1 MNRVLALM
9 GACLL
14 ALILIT
20 GITQAQQGV
29 RFKGQAITEPLG
41 PNDAPSYAVQGRVTS
56 AEGAGLGGITVRIFT
71 DGWEGATTSTRGDGY
86 YDFAGLSFG
95 NYNVTLLGVE
105 ADTIISGRV
114 DGRTRVIVNFVR
126 SPLATATP
134 AAPTATAGPTLTP
147 TQVPP
152 THTPIPATLPT
163 IIFIRTATPLPA
175 GTPKPAERTS
185 ILGLFNLDFNIQLPD
200 FWSLGNAF
208 CFGGFCFT
216 GLLVFAGFMGLT
228 RALFWPSKPYRP
240 RAPRLTPPKALRQR
254 RPTTAAQVPVRDR
267 LRVPDRAPLAPANEE
282 RTAAADAPPIAS
294 SNLDEPGT
302 GTPGPA
308 QSDEHDAAGESA
320 GSPRRPIADDIANDE
335 PPV

>member
-1 MNRVLALM
+1 M
-9 GACLL
+9 GVCLL

-134 AAPTATAGPTLTP
+134 AESPTPAGPTLTP

-175 GTPKPAERTS
+175 GTPKPAEHTS

-200 FWSLGNAF
+200 FRPLGNAF

-216 GLLVFAGFMGLT
+216 GLLVFVGAMSVT
-228 RALFWPSKPYRP
+228 RALFWPNKPYRP
-240 RAPRLTPPKALRQR
+240 REPRFTPPKALRQR
-254 RPTTAAQVPVRDR
+254 RSTTAAQVPVRDR
-267 LRVPDRAPLAPANEE
+267 QRVPDQAPLAPANEE
-282 RTAAADAPPIAS
+282 RTAAAGVPPIVS
-294 SNLDEPGT
+294 PDPDEPATEAPGST
-302 GTPGPA
+302 SGPA

-320 GSPRRPIADDIANDE
+320 GSPRRPIADDIENDE